1 MKRILILF
9 AAVML
14 TFSALASGTTYS
26 RVKIHL
32 TGHNGLA
39 LLQSGIEIQWLDKSG
54 EWAVAEL
61 SQEELSKVSQ
71 LGFSFEVMIP
81 DVEAYYADRYLH
93 PENYESP
100 EPDAPL
106 AETWPV
112 PANFQ
117 LGTCGGFSTIDQMIE
132 QLDLMHELYP
142 NLITVKHPA
151 SDTITSING
160 QEIYYVKISD
170 NPETSESEPQILY
183 TGMHHA
189 REPIGMQHLLYYMW
203 YLLENYESNS
213 LIKALVDTTEMYFI
227 PVINVDGYSFN
238 IANSPYGG
246 GMWRKNRRLN
256 QNGSYGIDINRN
268 YGYMWGYD
276 NSGSSPNPDDE
287 TFRGTAPFSEPETR
301 IMKHFC
307 EDHDFRIALNYHSYS
322 NLFLYAWGYTEEP
335 CPDDLLFYSLSKL
348 LTAENGYTFGPG
360 STTIYPTNGG
370 SDDWMYGEQ
379 TTKGKMLS
387 WTPEV
392 GGDADGFWP
401 MQARIVP
408 LCQANML
415 QSLLSAQLVGKYA
428 LVKDLSPIVV
438 SNPEGYFKFNITRY
452 GLQDGPYTVTITPLN
467 GSIASVGEPIQFA
480 AMQVLQSVNDSIAY
494 TLDPLIM
501 SGDTLKYALT
511 VDNGYY
517 QLTDTLVKYFGM
529 TVTIVNDSLNT
540 TEGWTGTWALTSLK
554 YYSPAKSMTDSPSGN
569 YANNANKS
577 TTTTTAVSL
586 KNAMFAMLEFEAQWS
601 LEAGYD
607 YVQVKISTNEGLTW
621 TPLAGQYTHAGNSN
635 QAAGQPL
642 YDGLQ
647 SNWVKETILL
657 NDYLGKDVLFRFT
670 LRSDAGEV
678 ADGFYFD
685 DFKVSILL
693 DPTRVD
699 NHPNNIVNLLG
710 IPYPNPATGSL
721 TIPCNL
727 PAASKSLIKIYSSQG
742 KMIKTIPVNN
752 SGDGLKLDVSNW
764 PEGIYLLILESE
776 NYPAEARKV
785 MIR

>member
-1 MKRILILF
+1 
-9 AAVML
+9 
-14 TFSALASGTTYS
+14 
-26 RVKIHL
+26 
-32 TGHNGLA
+32 
-39 LLQSGIEIQWLDKSG
+39 
-54 EWAVAEL
+54 
-61 SQEELSKVSQ
+61 
-71 LGFSFEVMIP
+71 
-81 DVEAYYADRYLH
+81 
-93 PENYESP
+93 
-100 EPDAPL
+100 
-106 AETWPV
+106 
-112 PANFQ
+112 
-117 LGTCGGFSTIDQMIE
+117 
-132 QLDLMHELYP
+132 
-142 NLITVKHPA
+142 
-151 SDTITSING
+151 
-160 QEIYYVKISD
+160 
-170 NPETSESEPQILY
+170 
-183 TGMHHA
+183 
-189 REPIGMQHLLYYMW
+189 
-203 YLLENYESNS
+203 
-213 LIKALVDTTEMYFI
+213 
-227 PVINVDGYSFN
+227 
-238 IANSPYGG
+238 
-246 GMWRKNRRLN
+246 
-256 QNGSYGIDINRN
+256 
-268 YGYMWGYD
+268 
-276 NSGSSPNPDDE
+276 
-287 TFRGTAPFSEPETR
+287 
-301 IMKHFC
+301 
-307 EDHDFRIALNYHSYS
+307 
-322 NLFLYAWGYTEEP
+322 
-335 CPDDLLFYSLSKL
+335 
-348 LTAENGYTFGPG
+348 
-360 STTIYPTNGG
+360 
-370 SDDWMYGEQ
+370 
-379 TTKGKMLS
+379 
-387 WTPEV
+387 
-392 GGDADGFWP
+392 

-452 GLQDGPYTVTITPLN
+452 GLQDRPYTVTITPLN

>member
-14 TFSALASGTTYS
+14 TFSALAGGTTYS

-93 PENYESP
+93 PENYESS
-100 EPDAPL
+100 EPDAAL

-213 LIKALVDTTEMYFI
+213 LVRALVDTTEMYFI
-227 PVINVDGYSFN
+227 PVINVDGYAFN
-238 IANSPYGG
+238 IANSPNGG

-276 NSGSSPNPDDE
+276 NSGSSPNPDDD

-322 NLFLYAWGYTEEP
+322 NLFLYSWGYSDEP
-335 CPDDLLFYSLSKL
+335 SPDELLFNSFSKL
-348 LTAENGYTFGPG
+348 LTVENGFTYGPA

-379 TTKGKMLS
+379 TTKGKILS

-401 MQARIVP
+401 LQSRIVP
-408 LCQANML
+408 LCQINML

-428 LVKDLSPIVV
+428 IAKDLSPMVI
-438 SNPEGYFKFNITRY
+438 SSPEGYFKFNITRF
-452 GLQDGPYTVTITPLN
+452 GLQDGSYTVTITPLN
-467 GSIASVGEPIQFA
+467 GSIASVGEPKQYA

-529 TVTIVNDSLNT
+529 PVTIVNDSLNT
-540 TEGWTGTWALTSLK
+540 IEGWTGTWALTSLK
-554 YYSPAKSMTDSPSGN
+554 YFSPTKSMTDSPSGN

-586 KNAMFAMLEFEAQWS
+586 KNAMFAMLEFEAQWG

-607 YVQVKISTNEGLTW
+607 YVQVKISTNQGLSW

-657 NDYLGKDVLFRFT
+657 NDYLGKDVLFRFM

-693 DPTRVD
+693 DPTKAE
-699 NHPNNIVNLLG
+699 NHPNNTFNLLG
-710 IPYPNPATGSL
+710 IPYPNPANGSL
-721 TIPCNL
+721 TIPFNL
-727 PAASKSLIKIYSSQG
+727 PAASQSFIKIYSSQG

-764 PEGIYLLILESE
+764 PEGMYLIKLESD
-776 NYPAEARKV
+776 NYPVEVRKV